1 MRAIGNPM
9 GGGFLDII
17 IFAAIALFLVFRLR
31 SVLGRRT
38 GHERPPPDRLSP
50 QQREAPNNDNV
61 VELPDRTAR
70 PDDAEDPD
78 FIAPASDDPLAAGLT
93 QIKIADSNFDP
104 AEFTTGARA
113 AFEMVVQAFAE
124 GDLKTLRSLLNDEVY
139 DNFSAAV
146 QQREDANEVLETTV
160 IGVNKADIIEARV
173 EGRMAFIT
181 LKFLSEQVNVT
192 RDKDGEVIDGDPNR
206 ITEITDIWTFARN
219 TRARDPNWTLVETRS
234 SN

>member
-1 MRAIGNPM
+1 M

-17 IFAAIALFLVFRLR
+17 IFAVIALFLVFRLR

-50 QQREAPNNDNV
+50 QKSEAPTNDNV
-61 VELPDRTAR
+61 VELADRAAR
-70 PDDAEDPD
+70 PEDAEDAD
-78 FIAPASDDPLAAGLT
+78 SATEVSDDPLAAGLT

-104 AEFTTGARA
+104 LEFATGARS

-146 QQREDANEVLETTV
+146 QQREGADEELETTV
-160 IGVNKADIIEARV
+160 IGVKKADIFEARV

-192 RDKDGEVIDGDPNR
+192 RDKGGEVIDGDPNR

>member
-1 MRAIGNPM
+1 MG

-17 IFAAIALFLVFRLR
+17 IFAVIALFLVFRLR

-38 GHERPPPDRLSP
+38 GHERPPPDRQSP
-50 QQREAPNNDNV
+50 QKGDAPTNDNV

-70 PDDAEDPD
+70 PENTEDAD
-78 FIAPASDDPLAAGLT
+78 FATEVSDDPLAAGLT

-104 AEFTTGARA
+104 AGFATGASS

-146 QQREDANEVLETTV
+146 QQREESDEALETTV
-160 IGVNKADIIEARV
+160 IGIKKADIIEARV

-206 ITEITDIWTFARN
+206 VTEITDIWTFARN

>member
-1 MRAIGNPM
+1 M

-17 IFAAIALFLVFRLR
+17 IFAVIALFLVFRLR

-38 GHERPPPDRLSP
+38 GHERPPPERPSP
-50 QQREAPNNDNV
+50 QQREAPTNDNV
-61 VELPDRTAR
+61 VELADRTVR
-70 PDDAEDPD
+70 PDDAKDTVAATE
-78 FIAPASDDPLAAGLT
+78 ISDDPLTAGLA
-93 QIKIADSNFDP
+93 QIKIADSSFDP
-104 AEFTTGARA
+104 VEFSTGARS
-113 AFEMVVQAFAE
+113 AFEMVVQSFAE

-146 QQREDANEVLETTV
+146 QQREDSDEALETTV
-160 IGVNKADIIEARV
+160 IGIKKSDIIEARV
-173 EGRMAFIT
+173 EGRMAFVT

-192 RDKDGEVIDGDPNR
+192 RDKDGAVIDGDPNR

-219 TRARDPNWTLVETRS
+219 IRARDPNWTLVETRS

>member
-1 MRAIGNPM
+1 MGAIGNPM

-38 GHERPPPDRLSP
+38 GHERPPPDRLSS
-50 QQREAPNNDNV
+50 QKRDAPTNDNV
-61 VELPDRTAR
+61 VELADRTAK
-70 PDDAEDPD
+70 PEDAEEAE
-78 FIAPASDDPLAAGLT
+78 FTTEVSDDPLSAGLT
-93 QIKIADSNFDP
+93 QIRIADSNFDP
-104 AEFTTGARA
+104 AEFSTGARS

-146 QQREDANEVLETTV
+146 QQREDANEELETTV
-160 IGVNKADIIEARV
+160 IGVKKADIIEARV
-173 EGRMAFIT
+173 EGRMAFVT

-206 ITEITDIWTFARN
+206 VTEITDIWTFARN

>member
-1 MRAIGNPM
+1 M
-9 GGGFLDII
+9 GSGFLDII
-17 IFAAIALFLVFRLR
+17 LFAAIALFLVFRLR

-38 GHERPPPDRLSP
+38 GHERPPPDRLSA
-50 QQREAPNNDNV
+50 QNNDAPTNDNV
-61 VELPDRTAR
+61 VELPDRSVKTG
-70 PDDAEDPD
+70 DNQDEEFLVDG
-78 FIAPASDDPLAAGLT
+78 SDDPLAAGLT
-93 QIKIADSNFDP
+93 QIKIADSTFDTQ
-104 AEFTTGARA
+104 EFITGARA

-139 DNFSAAV
+139 ENFSAAV
-146 QQREDANEVLETTV
+146 QQRENVEEQLETTV
-160 IGVNKADIIEARV
+160 IGVKNADIMEARV

-181 LKFLSEQVNVT
+181 IKFLSEQVNVT

-206 ITEITDIWTFARN
+206 VTEITDIWTFARN

>member
-1 MRAIGNPM
+1 M

-31 SVLGRRT
+31 GVLGRRT
-38 GHERPPPDRLSP
+38 GHEQPPPDRLSP
-50 QQREAPNNDNV
+50 QKRDAPTNDNV
-61 VELPDRTAR
+61 VELADRTAKVEG
-70 PDDAEDPD
+70 AEDGAEEAE
-78 FIAPASDDPLAAGLT
+78 FTTEVSDDPLSAGLT
-93 QIKIADSNFDP
+93 QIRIADSNFDP
-104 AEFTTGARA
+104 AEFSTGAHS

-146 QQREDANEVLETTV
+146 QQREDANEALETTV
-160 IGVNKADIIEARV
+160 IGIKKADIIEARV
-173 EGRMAFIT
+173 EGRMAFVT